1 MIVYLDVFPKPT
13 SVDELNGSKTVAGV
27 RYYNMAGQEMAQPSG
42 MTIQV
47 TTYSDGTTATTKVIK

>member
-1 MIVYLDVFPKPT
+1 MIVYLEVFPKPT

-42 MTIQV
+42 MTI
-47 TTYSDGTTATTKVIK
+47 